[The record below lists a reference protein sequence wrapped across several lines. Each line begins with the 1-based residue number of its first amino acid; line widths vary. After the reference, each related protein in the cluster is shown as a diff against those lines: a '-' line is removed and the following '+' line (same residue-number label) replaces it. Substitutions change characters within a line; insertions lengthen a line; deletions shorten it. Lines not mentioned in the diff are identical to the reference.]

1 MSEATTPPSQLE
13 VNRTVRVL
21 QGVRMKYTC
30 RLLLKT
36 GEEIEFQLDEQ
47 PNLAY
52 DSNAREVILQYDA
65 GGHGYT
71 ALVSWSNVAV
81 FRCEKNP

>member
-36 GEEIEFQLDEQ
+36 GEEIELRDGKWV
-47 PNLAY
+47 P
-52 DSNAREVILQYDA
+52 V
-65 GGHGYT
+65 
-71 ALVSWSNVAV
+71 
-81 FRCEKNP
+81 K